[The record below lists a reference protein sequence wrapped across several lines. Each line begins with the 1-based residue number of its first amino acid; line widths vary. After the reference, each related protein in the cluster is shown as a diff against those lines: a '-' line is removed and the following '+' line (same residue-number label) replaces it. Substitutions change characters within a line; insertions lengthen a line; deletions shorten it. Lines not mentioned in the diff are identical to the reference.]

1 MANDKPA
8 PRKKVRKSS
17 TTPLALIFMK
27 DGFADEH
34 EIKCDCEG
42 GVVPNGQT
50 LFQCKLC
57 NVFDHI
63 NCMVGEEHVIKRW
76 EADNG
81 YKCAA
86 CTLDNPKDTARFRT
100 GARSSAVSRTST
112 AADDAKKKTNLRPNT
127 KRSGEPHSTPS
138 NLAEEDFY
146 ASLGKRA
153 KAGSSK
159 TSKSTGIPAK
169 SLVETQKKV
178 AHASDEEDVNT
189 PSTRTVKPYGNIVT
203 RSEQTKSGRSDV
215 PKGTSSKSSKQIA
228 TTPANRHVKVKV
240 VSQGA
245 RKSAYPS
252 RRQRDDKSSDESSS
266 EGSPPRYQSQPKPAT
281 QSKEE
286 ASEEAFYASLGAR
299 PVIGSTNGKPRP
311 QPKKLPITSTRRP
324 ARKRKVS
331 EALSATSELSK
342 ESDTSTK
349 DTREEIEALRRRRMG
364 SRRDANDPMT
374 PQGDGTGDPVKQWM
388 TSPLSPSICCSC
400 VGGPAGKYTDYI
412 ICVRC
417 SSLQHNACIPSAEAD
432 TIAKGLLCEPC
443 RNVRVEKMYSRVHD
457 SARKA
462 KVETE
467 SARERFQRERDFR
480 NEKLKVIVAERFWKE
495 YCDLPKGQSSPE
507 VIELTSTCFD
517 DGKMVPIHPA
527 PAAWVDHVLARIH
540 KLVSPGNKDL
550 VNQIAK
556 KDPMLMSLSHPDRL
570 RAGLGELAVH
580 AVHHGSMKGKKH
592 ELGVLAEVLG
602 LEERGTYW

>member
-8 PRKKVRKSS
+8 PRKKVRKAS
-17 TTPLALIFMK
+17 TTPLAFIFMK

-34 EIKCDCEG
+34 EIKCNCEG

-86 CTLDNPKDTARFRT
+86 CSLGYPKDTARFRT
-100 GARSSAVSRTST
+100 GARSSAVSRAST

-127 KRSGEPHSTPS
+127 KRSDEPHSTPS
-138 NLAEEDFY
+138 NLAEDDFY

-153 KAGSSK
+153 KPGSSK
-159 TSKSTGIPAK
+159 ILKSTGLPAK
-169 SLVETQKKV
+169 GSGEAQRKKV
-178 AHASDEEDVNT
+178 AHASNEEDVNT
-189 PSTRTVKPYGNIVT
+189 PSTRTVKPHSNSAT
-203 RSEQTKSGRSDV
+203 RSQQTKSRRSRLPQDTLASS
-215 PKGTSSKSSKQIA
+215 PKQNA
-228 TTPANRHVKVKV
+228 TTPGGQHAKVKV
-240 VSQGA
+240 TSQAA
-245 RKSAYPS
+245 RKSAFPT
-252 RRQRDDKSSDESSS
+252 RRQRDDESSDESSS
-266 EGSPPRYQSQPKPAT
+266 EGSPPRSQNRPLIAAQS
-281 QSKEE
+281 EE
-286 ASEEAFYASLGAR
+286 AAFYASLGAR

-311 QPKKLPITSTRRP
+311 QPKKLPTTSVRRP

-331 EALSATSELSK
+331 EAFSATSELS
-342 ESDTSTK
+342 EDTDTPTK
-349 DTREEIEALRRRRMG
+349 DAREEIQALRRRRMR
-364 SRRDANDPMT
+364 SRPDANDPMT
-374 PQGDGTGDPVKQWM
+374 PQADGLGDPVKQWM
-388 TSPLSPSICCSC
+388 ISPLSPSICCSC

-443 RNVRVEKMYSRVHD
+443 RNVRVEKMYGRVHD
-457 SARKA
+457 SAGKA

-467 SARERFQRERDFR
+467 SARERFQREREFR
-480 NEKLKVIVAERFWKE
+480 NAKLKVIVAERFWKE

-507 VIELTSTCFD
+507 VIELTSTYFD

-540 KLVSPGNKDL
+540 RLVSPDNKDL

-602 LEERGTYW
+602 LSERGTYW

>member
-8 PRKKVRKSS
+8 PRKRVRKAS

-27 DGFADEH
+27 DGFADKH
-34 EIKCDCEG
+34 DIKCDCEG

-86 CTLDNPKDTARFRT
+86 CTLGNPNDTERFRT

-112 AADDAKKKTNLRPNT
+112 STAADDAKKKTNLRPHT

-138 NLAEEDFY
+138 NLAEDDFY
-146 ASLGKRA
+146 TSLGKRP
-153 KAGSSK
+153 KPGSLKTLKSAGLPTK
-159 TSKSTGIPAK
+159 GPGEA
-169 SLVETQKKV
+169 QKKV
-178 AHASDEEDVNT
+178 AHDSDEEDDNT
-189 PSTRTVKPYGNIVT
+189 PSTRTVKPHGNVVT

-228 TTPANRHVKVKV
+228 TTSAGQHAKVKV
-240 VSQGA
+240 ISQAA
-245 RKSAYPS
+245 RKSAFPT

-266 EGSPPRYQSQPKPAT
+266 EGSPPRYQNRPLIAAQ
-281 QSKEE
+281 
-286 ASEEAFYASLGAR
+286 SEENAFYASLGAR

-311 QPKKLPITSTRRP
+311 QPKKLPATSARRP

-331 EALSATSELSK
+331 EALSATSELS
-342 ESDTSTK
+342 EDTDTPTK
-349 DTREEIEALRRRRMG
+349 DAREEIQALRRRRTR
-364 SRRDANDPMT
+364 SRRDVNDQMT
-374 PQGDGTGDPVKQWM
+374 PKADGTGDPVKQWM
-388 TSPLSPSICCSC
+388 ISPLSPSICCSC

-417 SSLQHNACIPSAEAD
+417 SSLQHSACIPSAEAD

-443 RNVRVEKMYSRVHD
+443 RNVRVEKMYSRVYD
-457 SARKA
+457 SAGKA

-507 VIELTSTCFD
+507 VIELTSTYFD

-540 KLVSPGNKDL
+540 SLVSPENKDL
-550 VNQIAK
+550 VNQIAR

-602 LEERGTYW
+602 LSERGTYW

>member
-1 MANDKPA
+1 MANDKLA
-8 PRKKVRKSS
+8 PRKKDRKAS
-17 TTPLALIFMK
+17 TTPLAFIFMK

-34 EIKCDCEG
+34 KIKCVCEG

-63 NCMVGEEHVIKRW
+63 NCMIGEEHVIKRW

-86 CTLDNPKDTARFRT
+86 CALGNPKDTARFRT
-100 GARSSAVSRTST
+100 GARPSAVSRTST
-112 AADDAKKKTNLRPNT
+112 AADNAKKKTNLRPNT
-127 KRSGEPHSTPS
+127 KRSGELHSTPS
-138 NLAEEDFY
+138 NLAEDDFY

-153 KAGSSK
+153 KPGTSRTPKGS
-159 TSKSTGIPAK
+159 GEA
-169 SLVETQKKV
+169 QKKV
-178 AHASDEEDVNT
+178 AHDSDEEDVHT
-189 PSTRTVKPYGNIVT
+189 PSTRTVKPHGNIVT

-215 PKGTSSKSSKQIA
+215 LKGTSSKRSKQI
-228 TTPANRHVKVKV
+228 TTTSAGQHAKVKV
-240 VSQGA
+240 ISQAA
-245 RKSAYPS
+245 RKSAFPTP
-252 RRQRDDKSSDESSS
+252 RQRNDESSDESSS
-266 EGSPPRYQSQPKPAT
+266 EGSPPRYQNRPLIAA
-281 QSKEE
+281 QSEE
-286 ASEEAFYASLGAR
+286 AAFYASLGAR
-299 PVIGSTNGKPRP
+299 PVIGSTNGKPKP
-311 QPKKLPITSTRRP
+311 QPKKLPTTSVRRP
-324 ARKRKVS
+324 AKKRKVS
-331 EALSATSELSK
+331 EALSATSELS
-342 ESDTSTK
+342 EDTDTPTK
-349 DTREEIEALRRRRMG
+349 DAREEIQALRRRRMR

-374 PQGDGTGDPVKQWM
+374 PQANGTRDPVKQWM
-388 TSPLSPSICCSC
+388 ISPLSPSICCSC

-432 TIAKGLLCEPC
+432 IIAKGLLCEPC
-443 RNVRVEKMYSRVHD
+443 RNVRVEKMYGRVHD
-457 SARKA
+457 SAEKA

-507 VIELTSTCFD
+507 VIELTSTYFD

-540 KLVSPGNKDL
+540 RLVSPENKDL

-602 LEERGTYW
+602 LSERGTYW